1 MSSFLRHIAYSS
13 SSTERGLFKCS
24 TSSSSS
30 RKLSSYRCKAAS
42 IAATASDET
51 SSTSSSES
59 TTTTNEK
66 KNDALVQTLTSNSEF
81 SSLVEA
87 VSRAD
92 MLNAVSS
99 MDSGTIFVPTNA
111 AFEKFCEKKGLS
123 REQMLTRENL
133 ADILSYHV
141 IPSSAMASEEVMSR
155 DELETLSAGKVLT
168 TREVREANVSKA
180 DVSCGGVTVHVVDE
194 VLTPVFSVPA
204 DMQSPQDIL
213 ALSTDPTKPSGW
225 APEVLNG
232 RVAMLGFVVAL
243 YGEITTGHGIA
254 QQFGE
259 NFGEVLH
266 TAFVWTLASFAPA
279 LSSNEGYTSNPKT
292 MKDSRT
298 WNFVFKGSPIPEF
311 VQPVF
316 TAEVEE
322 LNGRAAM
329 VGCTAL
335 FLVELFKGSALF

>member
-59 TTTTNEK
+59 ATNEK
-66 KNDALVQTLTSNSEF
+66 KNDALVQTLTSNSDF

-92 MLNAVSS
+92 MLNA
-99 MDSGTIFVPTNA
+99 
-111 AFEKFCEKKGLS
+111 FCEKKGLS

-141 IPSSAMASEEVMSR
+141 IPSSAMSSEEVMSR
-155 DELETLSAGKVLT
+155 EELETLSAGKVLT